1 MVVRFVDASVFVH
14 AYLRPR
20 RELKAHERS
29 IKARAREIVARINRG
44 ETVATSTVHFAEIAN
59 LLEAWMPLQE
69 AQTIQRGLLQRDNV
83 DIWSTAKGDLVE
95 AMSVG
100 QETDVG
106 ATDALAVILM
116 RRNGLKGIY
125 SFDGDFD
132 RFRPRLRTVR

>member
-29 IKARAREIVARINRG
+29 IKARAREIVTRINRG
-44 ETVATSTVHFAEIAN
+44 ETVATSTVHFSEIAN
-59 LLEAWMPLQE
+59 LLEAWMPLQD
-69 AQTIQRGLLQRDNV
+69 ARTIQRGLLQRDNV
-83 DIWSTAKGDLVE
+83 EIWSTAKGDLVE

-116 RRNGLKGIY
+116 RRNGLKDIY

-132 RFRPRLRTVR
+132 RFRDLRRASK

>member
-1 MVVRFVDASVFVH
+1 MVMRFVDASVFVH

-29 IKARAREIVARINRG
+29 IKARAREIVTRINRG

-59 LLEAWMPLQE
+59 LLEAWMPLQD
-69 AQTIQRGLLQRDNV
+69 ARTIQRGLLQRDNV
-83 DIWSTAKGDLVE
+83 EIWPTAKGDLVE

-116 RRNGLKGIY
+116 RRNGLKDIY

-132 RFRPRLRTVR
+132 RFRDLRRASK